1 MTAQSLPKGPMAGF
15 GRETPPSSMPLYYMI
30 LTTRSKSYGQ
40 RALPLIVRQICA
52 QRQSRRVYVTLEK
65 ENQRAVHLYKK
76 FGFHTTGEMD
86 EDETV
91 YAFEMEA

>member
-1 MTAQSLPKGPMAGF
+1 MGKG
-15 GRETPPSSMPLYYMI
+15 
-30 LTTRSKSYGQ
+30 
-40 RALPLIVRQICA
+40 RQICA